1 MSAIPCHGDAPRYLN
16 IAGAMEQIGD
26 EGALREMLPMV
37 LESLTNDVPAITEL
51 LAKGDIKGANHL
63 LHPLKGFIP
72 IFCTTELYGRVSE
85 VELMSKK
92 GDVAAVSAA
101 YAELAPEL
109 LRLKAEVAQYLGL
122 AA

>member
-1 MSAIPCHGDAPRYLN
+1 
-16 IAGAMEQIGD
+16 
-26 EGALREMLPMV
+26 
-37 LESLTNDVPAITEL
+37 
-51 LAKGDIKGANHL
+51 
-63 LHPLKGFIP
+63 
-72 IFCTTELYGRVSE
+72 
-85 VELMSKK
+85 MSKK